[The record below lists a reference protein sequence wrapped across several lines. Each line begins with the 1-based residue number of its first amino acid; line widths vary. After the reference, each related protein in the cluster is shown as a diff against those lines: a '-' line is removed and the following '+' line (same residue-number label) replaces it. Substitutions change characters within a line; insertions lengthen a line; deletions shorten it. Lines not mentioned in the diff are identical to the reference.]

1 MKHVDALK
9 STSVWASIVASVL
22 HLTMIGTRKH
32 GVGSKDRLE
41 PILLHNASKFIFMV
55 PIETR
60 HVRFSIAL
68 VVDW

>member
-1 MKHVDALK
+1 MKHVDVLK
-9 STSVWASIVASVL
+9 STIVWASIVASVL

-41 PILLHNASKFIFMV
+41 PISLDNASRFGLMV
-55 PIETR
+55 PIETK
-60 HVRFSIAL
+60 HARFSIAL